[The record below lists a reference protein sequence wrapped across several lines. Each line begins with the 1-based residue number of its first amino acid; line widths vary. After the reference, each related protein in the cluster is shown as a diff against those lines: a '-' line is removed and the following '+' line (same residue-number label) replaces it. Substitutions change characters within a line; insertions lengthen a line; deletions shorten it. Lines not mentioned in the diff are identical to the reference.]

1 MAMSKG
7 CTITL
12 IVLAVIVVI
21 IIVGLVILWMNKD
34 KLLEAGISYM
44 TEAAETEI
52 VKNLPDG
59 YTPESVHD
67 IMEELKAGIKD
78 GRIEGLKAQELANTF
93 QAAMADK
100 EIDKEEGANLLG
112 VIQDAL
118 GMQPVETEEMPVDS
132 LPDSLQAIPDSA

>member
-1 MAMSKG
+1 MSKG

-21 IIVGLVILWMNKD
+21 IIVGMVILWMNRA
-34 KLLEAGISYM
+34 KLMEAGISAM
-44 TEAAETEI
+44 TDAAETEI
-52 VKNLPDG
+52 VKNIPDG

-78 GRIEGLKAQELANTF
+78 GRIEGLKAQELANLF
-93 QAAMADK
+93 QVAMADK
-100 EIDKEEGANLLG
+100 EIDNEEGSNLLG
-112 VIQDAL
+112 IIQDAL
-118 GMQPVETEEMPVDS
+118 GMPPMEFEEMPEDS